1 MKTLNINKNKAKLN
15 NKNNKMAR
23 IEGIDLPKNKR
34 IEIGLTY
41 IYGIGISRSKE
52 ILQKIELDNNIKV
65 KDLNDEQII
74 SIRNI
79 LSKEYEL
86 EGDLRRS
93 EAMNIKRLMEI
104 SSYKGRRHRLKL
116 PLRGQRT
123 RTNAR
128 TGRGSKK
135 TIAGKKK
142 APRK

>member
-1 MKTLNINKNKAKLN
+1 
-15 NKNNKMAR
+15 MAR
-23 IEGIDLPKNKR
+23 IESVDLPKNKR

-41 IYGIGISRSKE
+41 IYGVGMSKSKE
-52 ILQKIELDNNIKV
+52 ILYKAHISIHTKV

-74 SIRNI
+74 SIRNV
-79 LSKEYEL
+79 LNRDYKL

-93 EAMNIKRLMEI
+93 EAMNIKRLI
-104 SSYKGRRHRLKL
+104 DIGCYKGRRHRLNL

-128 TGRGSKK
+128 TGRGTKK

>member
-1 MKTLNINKNKAKLN
+1 
-15 NKNNKMAR
+15 MAR